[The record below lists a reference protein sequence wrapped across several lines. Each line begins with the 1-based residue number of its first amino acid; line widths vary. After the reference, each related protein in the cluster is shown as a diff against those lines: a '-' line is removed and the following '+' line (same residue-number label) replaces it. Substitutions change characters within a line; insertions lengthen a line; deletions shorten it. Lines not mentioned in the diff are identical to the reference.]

1 MLNIEVKTKLSQ
13 EEATEQVKRFFG
25 KGGYGLSLS
34 DETEGCLSFEG
45 SGGYVT
51 AHVRAEGTATK
62 IDIVTQEWDFQ
73 VKEFA
78 SRIAK

>member
-1 MLNIEVKTKLSQ
+1 MLNIEVKTKLSR

-34 DETEGCLSFEG
+34 DEAEGCLSFEG

-51 AHVRAEGTATK
+51 AQVSAEGTGSK
-62 IDIVTQEWDFQ
+62 IDFVTQEWDFQ

-78 SRIAK
+78 SRHGK